1 MVEVT
6 WASNRNRRAFV
17 AVTAVGRMQAGGEVT
32 RSVYETRDLL
42 VI

>member
-6 WASNRNRRAFV
+6 RTSKRDRRAFV
-17 AVTAVGRMQAGGEVT
+17 AVTAVGRMQAGGDGG
-32 RSVYETRDLL
+32 RSVYETRGLL